1 MTDSEIKDLTIE
13 ILLEIRNEMRLV
25 RTSLEALDAR
35 VAALETRIE
44 SLDTRIES
52 LETRVGNLESRVGSL
67 ETRIERLERRFDK
80 LENRVEIIHHDLRK
94 FASVVNETVLHYA
107 EEMDS
112 VRDRLSSIESKLGPT
127 PPSE

>member
-1 MTDSEIKDLTIE
+1 MEA
-13 ILLEIRNEMRLV
+13 LEGRMDA
-25 RTSLEALDAR
+25 LEA
-35 VAALETRIE
+35 
-44 SLDTRIES
+44 
-52 LETRVGNLESRVGSL
+52 RVGAV
-67 ETRIERLERRFDK
+67 ERRLDK